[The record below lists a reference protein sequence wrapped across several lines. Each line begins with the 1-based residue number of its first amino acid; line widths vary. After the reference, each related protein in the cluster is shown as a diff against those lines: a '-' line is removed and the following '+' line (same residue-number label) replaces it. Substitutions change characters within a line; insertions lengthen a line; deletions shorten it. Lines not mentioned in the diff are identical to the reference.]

1 MREGEVSCTRR
12 NGYRA
17 LDLLL
22 QTFLEIERFSL
33 KQIFLRKHN
42 NKKSLQMVT
51 AVLGRKVM
59 TNLDSILKSRD
70 ITLPTK
76 VPSSQAYGFSCGH
89 VWM

>member
-1 MREGEVSCTRR
+1 MNEVSCTRR

-42 NKKSLQMVT
+42 NN
-51 AVLGRKVM
+51 LGL
-59 TNLDSILKSRD
+59 N
-70 ITLPTK
+70 
-76 VPSSQAYGFSCGH
+76 
-89 VWM
+89 